1 MRYMTP
7 ERLRAAGLL
16 LIEAAGFALLISRRL
31 GGDAEIR
38 GALGRLWAKA
48 RSL

>member
-1 MRYMTP
+1 MRMMTSA
-7 ERLRAAGLL
+7 RLRAVGLL

-31 GGDAEIR
+31 GGDKEVRNVID
-38 GALGRLWAKA
+38 RLWSKA